1 MRHEALSL
9 NFSTAKKK
17 KTGLVAHTCHPITW
31 EAWQKSQ
38 YHKKKL
44 RKRSNGAHGRRI

>member
-17 KTGLVAHTCHPITW
+17 KNRLGSTHLPSHHLGGLAEIPVP
-31 EAWQKSQ
+31 Q
-38 YHKKKL
+38 KKL